1 MSTDN
6 IPLLDVNGPSAMQFG
21 ASKEFQRHTEQQD
34 LDSAF
39 LGYEKRPWM
48 QGKTKPNVQRE
59 REAILTLFAKSKQDY
74 VNANHVDKLLEDHIS
89 FRDLASLSNEDLE
102 MFGFSTKKEREECLK
117 MFAVL
122 PNQDP
127 SYESLCQSKAA
138 QKYNN
143 QIVGNAAN
151 HLMYLRSS
159 LAATNYK
166 LQVLPPEDLIV
177 GDKRYASRFALE
189 ALNSVQTISDELNK
203 DLRKLQQLQISESR
217 KQIEEQARDS
227 PSKEHNLKLLYFA
240 AIALGTAG
248 AWFWWWSKRSYSPNL
263 DNISVKI

>member
-6 IPLLDVNGPSAMQFG
+6 VPLLDVNGPSAVQFG
-21 ASKEFQRHTEQQD
+21 ASKAFQQHTEQQN

-48 QGKTKPNVQRE
+48 VGNTKPNVYRE
-59 REAILTLFAKSKQDY
+59 REAIMTLFAKSKQDY
-74 VNANHVDKLLEDHIS
+74 DSNNVGKLLEEHIN
-89 FRDLASLSNEDLE
+89 FRDLASLSDEDLE
-102 MFGFSTKKEREECLK
+102 MFGFSKANERAECLK
-117 MFAVL
+117 VFAVL

-127 SYESLCQSKAA
+127 SYESICQSKAA

-143 QIVGNAAN
+143 QIVSNASN

-166 LQVLPPEDLIV
+166 LHVLPPEDLLV

-203 DLRKLQQLQISESR
+203 DLRKLQQLQMSESC
-217 KQIEEQARDS
+217 KQNEEQARDS
-227 PSKEHNLKLLYFA
+227 PAKEVSNSKV
-240 AIALGTAG
+240 
-248 AWFWWWSKRSYSPNL
+248 S
-263 DNISVKI
+263 

>member
-1 MSTDN
+1 MSTEN
-6 IPLLDVNGPSAMQFG
+6 IPLLNVNGPSAVQFG
-21 ASKEFQRHTEQQD
+21 ASKEFQQRSEQQD

-39 LGYEKRPWM
+39 VGCEKRPWM
-48 QGKTKPNVQRE
+48 QGKNKPNAHRE
-59 REAILTLFAKSKQDY
+59 REAIMTLFAKSKQDY
-74 VNANHVDKLLEDHIS
+74 VNTNNVDKLLEEHIN
-89 FRDLASLSNEDLE
+89 FRDLASLSDEDLE
-102 MFGFSTKKEREECLK
+102 MFGFSKTRERAECLK

-127 SYESLCQSKAA
+127 SYESLCQSKNA
-138 QKYNN
+138 QIYNN

-166 LQVLPPEDLIV
+166 LQVLPPEDMVV

-189 ALNSVQTISDELNK
+189 ALNSVQTISDELSK
-203 DLRKLQQLQISESR
+203 DLRKLQQLQMSESC
-217 KQIEEQARDS
+217 KQNEEQARDS
-227 PSKEHNLKLLYFA
+227 PAKERNLKLLYFT

-248 AWFWWWSKRSYSPNL
+248 AWFWWWLKRSQSPNL
-263 DNISVKI
+263 GNISVKI